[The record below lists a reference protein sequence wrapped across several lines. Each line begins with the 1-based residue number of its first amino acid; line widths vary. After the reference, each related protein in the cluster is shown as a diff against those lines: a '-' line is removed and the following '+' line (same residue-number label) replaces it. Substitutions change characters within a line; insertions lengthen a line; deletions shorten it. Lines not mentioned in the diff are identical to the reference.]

1 MTGLLTQGFRLII
14 EVPFTPMSTKEPYGM
29 EKDLKI
35 LEGHSANHSAR
46 LEGQFIGIFPAPQ
59 IEIIHD
65 VEGDIEKKVIV
76 KGVQDPHL
84 KIDLK
89 VDDVDEDRNPL
100 NEILH
105 LLGLDP
111 READFNVLMTMEKVL
126 RAFSKARFKNLA
138 EVTFDGKKVYE
149 NPDLDF
155 DLKKVLKNIKDL
167 DEDFSNAE
175 EAEAKVLEHDE
186 DDTSAIIKVDKVHT
200 KFGHDID
207 IKIKGEISGEM
218 LRRIINYLEEN
229 LEIEELLGSN

>member
-1 MTGLLTQGFRLII
+1 
-14 EVPFTPMSTKEPYGM
+14 MSTKEPYGM
-29 EKDLKI
+29 EKDLKV
-35 LEGHSANHSAR
+35 LEGHSSNHSAR

-59 IEIIHD
+59 MEIIHD
-65 VEGDIEKKVIV
+65 VEDHVEKRVIV
-76 KGVQDPHL
+76 KGVKDPRIR
-84 KIDLK
+84 IDLK
-89 VDDVDEDRNPL
+89 VKDIEEERNPL
-100 NEILH
+100 LEILH

-111 READFNVLMTMEKVL
+111 READFNVLTTMEKVL
-126 RAFSKARFKNLA
+126 RAFAKAKFKNLA

-175 EAEAKVLEHDE
+175 EAQARVMEHDE
-186 DDTSAIIKVDKVHT
+186 EDTKAHIKVYKVHT

-207 IKIKGEISGEM
+207 IKIDGEISGEM

-229 LEIEELLGSN
+229 LEIEELLGN

>member
-1 MTGLLTQGFRLII
+1 
-14 EVPFTPMSTKEPYGM
+14 MSTKEPYGM
-29 EKDLKI
+29 EKDLKV
-35 LEGHSANHSAR
+35 LEGHSADHSAR

-65 VEGDIEKKVIV
+65 DSEDEEVEKKVIV
-76 KGVQDPHL
+76 KGVKDPHIR
-84 KIDLK
+84 IDLK
-89 VDDVDEDRNPL
+89 VEDIEEERNPL
-100 NEILH
+100 KEILH
-105 LLGLDP
+105 LIGLDP
-111 READFNVLMTMEKVL
+111 READFNVLRTMEKVL
-126 RAFSKARFKNLA
+126 RAFAKAKFKNLA

-167 DEDFSNAE
+167 DEDFTRAE

-186 DDTSAIIKVDKVHT
+186 DDTSAVIKVDKVHT

-229 LEIEELLGSN
+229 LEIENLLGD